1 MIVLDTNVLS
11 ETLRPQPHVG
21 VIAWIRQAP
30 ANTTLTSISVG
41 EIFTGI
47 RLLPQGRRREG
58 LTAAAKEL
66 LATFGDRVLP
76 YDERA
81 ARNYAKMHESR
92 RRAGEP
98 LSVED
103 GMIAAICRT
112 HGAVLATRNV
122 KDFHRLGVELFDPWE
137 PDTTS

>member
-11 ETLRPQPHVG
+11 ETLGPQPHAG
-21 VIAWIRQAP
+21 VITWLRHAP
-30 ANTTLTSISVG
+30 ANTTLTAVSVG
-41 EIFTGI
+41 EILTGI

-58 LTAAAKEL
+58 LTSAAKEL

-92 RRAGEP
+92 RRIGQP

-112 HGAVLATRNV
+112 NGAVLATRNV
-122 KDFHRLGVELFDPWE
+122 KDFHRLGVELIDPWE
-137 PDTTS
+137 TDAAS